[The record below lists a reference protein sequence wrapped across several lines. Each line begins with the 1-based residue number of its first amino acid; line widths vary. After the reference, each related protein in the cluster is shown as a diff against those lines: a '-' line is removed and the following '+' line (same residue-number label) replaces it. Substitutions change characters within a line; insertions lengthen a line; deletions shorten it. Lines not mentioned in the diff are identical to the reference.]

1 MVTVLVSGNQKLMI
15 RDLSDFG
22 TFSCVWGA
30 VECRKALFLKRLS
43 RKEEAVESVLLSI
56 KGYPW
61 NWSAWLLLASCLGD
75 RDEVNLEIQIESTFL
90 CFPS

>member
-1 MVTVLVSGNQKLMI
+1 M
-15 RDLSDFG
+15 
-22 TFSCVWGA
+22 WGA

-75 RDEVNLEIQIESTFL
+75 RDEVSLEIKIESVLFSSRLEEVTDYFL
-90 CFPS
+90 PFSPSFYKIK

>member
-1 MVTVLVSGNQKLMI
+1 MWVGV
-15 RDLSDFG
+15 
-22 TFSCVWGA
+22 CGA
-30 VECRKALFLKRLS
+30 VNYRKALFLKRLS

-75 RDEVNLEIQIESTFL
+75 RDEVNLEIKIESGFFL
-90 CFPS
+90 ILEKLLIIFSFFPFLL

>member
-1 MVTVLVSGNQKLMI
+1 MMI
-15 RDLSDFG
+15 RDSSDFR
-22 TFSCVWGA
+22 TLSCVWGA

-75 RDEVNLEIQIESTFL
+75 RDEVNLEIKIESAFL
-90 CFPS
+90 FFPS

>member
-1 MVTVLVSGNQKLMI
+1 M
-15 RDLSDFG
+15 
-22 TFSCVWGA
+22 WGA

-75 RDEVNLEIQIESTFL
+75 RDEVNLEIQIESVLFFVL
-90 CFPS
+90 KKLLMVFSIFMNINNNLK